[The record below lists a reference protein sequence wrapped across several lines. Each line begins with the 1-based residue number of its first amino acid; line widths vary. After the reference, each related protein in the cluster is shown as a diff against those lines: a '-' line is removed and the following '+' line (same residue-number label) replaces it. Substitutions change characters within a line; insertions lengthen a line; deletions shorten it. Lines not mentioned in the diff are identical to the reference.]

1 MKFIVMVKAT
11 KQSEAGQMPNEE
23 ILSAMGK
30 FNEELHKAGLLVDLA
45 GLHPSAKA
53 SKVLFKKG
61 EKPAV
66 IDGPF
71 AEAKELVAGYWV
83 LQAKSKQEVVEWI
96 KRAPM
101 LAGNA
106 GESAEIEIRQV
117 MGPEDFGD
125 SAAIKEQTKLGEK
138 LGLK

>member
-11 KQSEAGQMPNEE
+11 KQSEAGAMPTEE
-23 ILSAMGK
+23 MISTMGK

-45 GLHPSAKA
+45 GLHPSSKA
-53 SKVLFKKG
+53 SKVVFKKG

-83 LQAKSKQEVVEWI
+83 LQAKSRQEVVEWI

-101 LAGNA
+101 LTGQDA
-106 GESAEIEIRQV
+106 AEIEIRQV
-117 MGPEDFGD
+117 MGPEDLGD
-125 SAAIKEQTKLGEK
+125 SPAVKQQTKLGEQ